1 MKDVL
6 DLYAE
11 IKENYTTFKL
21 VPPGH
26 AFQVFKKK
34 KLGDSTL
41 ELARK
46 EVISCEKYIGAF
58 LKGESFHE
66 IIFSKTML
74 SDHMPNLYEKSLQQL
89 TGEIPTSAD
98 DEEQEELAKAA
109 VQSLGYTEDCS
120 TSEES
125 KRAE

>member
-1 MKDVL
+1 ML
-6 DLYAE
+6 ALYAE

-26 AFQVFKKK
+26 AFQIFKKK

-41 ELARK
+41 ELTRK
-46 EVISCEKYIGAF
+46 EVISCEKYVGAF
-58 LKGESFHE
+58 LKGEFFHE

-89 TGEIPTSAD
+89 TGEITASAD

-109 VQSLGYTEDCS
+109 VQSLGSAEDCS
-120 TSEES
+120 TSEEA
-125 KRAE
+125 KREE